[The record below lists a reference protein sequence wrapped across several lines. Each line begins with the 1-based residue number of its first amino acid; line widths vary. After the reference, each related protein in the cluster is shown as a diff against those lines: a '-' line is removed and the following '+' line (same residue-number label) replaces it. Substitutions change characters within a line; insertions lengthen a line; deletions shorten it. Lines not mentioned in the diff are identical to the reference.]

1 MPGQLFVELA
11 VVPPELSGV
20 LELFTPQV
28 ADSGRQRRL
37 QFLEGRPE
45 GPPEPPATFDAAR
58 LDPARARMVQQYT
71 EAAPHFAAWNP
82 GHQHF
87 GYLERFSQGLDRAT
101 MLDEMTRQVIGR
113 LQLDPTL
120 PASLLDLGCGLGA
133 SALQVARQ
141 HPRFAVDGISLVP
154 SQVER
159 AQESAAA
166 SGMARRLRFWVDDF
180 TASRAESAAY
190 DGVYAIES
198 ACHDHGL
205 AKAAFVKEAARLLK
219 GGRRL
224 VVADGFYK
232 GPPPRRGLL
241 RAIGSRI
248 ETSWAIDTFGEIGA
262 FTSALRGHGFT
273 EVKAEEIS
281 LRVAASALQSPY
293 LVARCLLESL
303 GGKRRLGK
311 SGAALLEASL
321 LAPLLGLARSR
332 FGYFLVSARR
342 RRV

>member
-1 MPGQLFVELA
+1 M
-11 VVPPELSGV
+11 VPPELSGV

-37 QFLEGRPE
+37 QFLEGRVEALPE
-45 GPPEPPATFDAAR
+45 SGARPVFDAGR

-71 EAAPHFAAWNP
+71 DAAPHFAAWSAV
-82 GHQHF
+82 HQHF
-87 GYLERFSQGLDRAT
+87 GYLGRISQAFDRAA

-159 AQESAAA
+159 AQENAAA

-198 ACHDHGL
+198 ACHDRGF
-205 AKAAFVKEAARLLK
+205 AKSAFVQEAARLVK

-241 RAIGSRI
+241 GAIGSRV
-248 ETSWAIDTFGEIGA
+248 ENGWALETFGEIGA

-273 EVKAEEIS
+273 EIKIEEIS
-281 LRVAASALQSPY
+281 LRVAASALQSPF

-303 GGKRRLGK
+303 GGKRRLGP
-311 SGAALLEASL
+311 SGSNLLAASL
-321 LAPLLGLARSR
+321 LAPLLGLAKSR